1 MKLVM
6 MKGKAFMEY
15 DDTKYKKLVELI
27 VGDELKYGDCII
39 IGDNSSG
46 KSWLLSEI
54 VKKTIKKR
62 SKGIYFIDAV
72 NRGFAPF
79 YIINGHVKK
88 KPDLSSE
95 EVVRFR
101 LKEEYFNVQD
111 SFSPTKTGTEK
122 VEEFYPWYE
131 QRVQELFKG
140 LTNESFSIV
149 DDFGLGE
156 VVFDNNVVGLLS
168 SGYQALVR
176 IFLELLYFEESN
188 SATEVKK
195 PIVVIDEIDEFLSP
209 RISSRIWHFL
219 KEKFPEFRLVVST
232 HSADVVIGAEKA
244 NIITLDGNEFETL
257 DAGDYSTTSEI
268 SIVFDRVFG
277 DKRNIRGNGL
287 NKVLRRLLN
296 NKINNAWTDTDQ
308 NNYNNIIGRGDLSTS
323 QKLILK
329 QIEEWKR

>member
-1 MKLVM
+1 MKLGMV
-6 MKGKAFMEY
+6 KGKAFMEY
-15 DDTKYKKLVELI
+15 DSTKYKKLVELI
-27 VGDELKYGDCII
+27 VDDELEYGDCII

-46 KSWLLSEI
+46 KSWLLCEI

-62 SKGIYFIDAV
+62 SNGIYFIDAV

-79 YIINGHVKK
+79 YIINSTIKK
-88 KPDLSSE
+88 KPNLSSE
-95 EVVRFR
+95 DVVRFR
-101 LKEEYFNVQD
+101 LKEEYFNVKD
-111 SFSPTKTGTEK
+111 SFSPTKTGLDK

-131 QRVQELFKG
+131 QKIQELFKG
-140 LTNESFSIV
+140 LTNESFSII

-156 VVFDNNVVGLLS
+156 VVFENDVVGLLS

-176 IFLELLYFEESN
+176 IFLELLYFQESY
-188 SATEVKK
+188 STTEVKK

-209 RISSRIWHFL
+209 RISSKIWHYL
-219 KEKFPEFRLVVST
+219 KENFPGFRLVVST
-232 HSADVVIGAEKA
+232 HSVDIVIGAEKA

-268 SIVFDRVFG
+268 SIVFDRLFG

-296 NKINNAWTDTDQ
+296 NKINNAWTDVDQ
-308 NNYNNIIGRGDLSTS
+308 NDYNYIVGRGNLSAS